1 MLPLTAAQKR
11 KWGLSVLKR
20 FQFKNQIVTDYVS
33 ALLVLFIV
41 LFVVS
46 ASLLGYLVRFSNAQN
61 ERNSFLLLQRT
72 QEQVDRSLFFLS
84 RTATRISTHNGLLK
98 FEHYNPKSSDDIYNA
113 RTLAEELKEEVSE
126 HEFCVGFYVYA
137 REANVI
143 LYNGFVYAPQEFFR
157 IYVKDGQFET
167 WKRKLGEDY
176 ADFCYGETTAFKGM
190 SADGTFEYRQ
200 SYPYSGSSLGTI
212 VFVVNN
218 EIFKQNNVSEQ
229 QTENAVCMYV
239 FNREKELLYQTVG
252 EDTAALRSYLKLRDG
267 YFYTKGFQKELI
279 CRATGDK
286 ERISYLYVDKGSATL
301 LTARRIS
308 RFLILYIIF
317 GLLGGGLYIYLQIQK
332 NVKRS
337 TRMKEFLQSGATDD
351 SPLDWNKIIGSLEE
365 LSHKNSRLDR
375 LLSVKNDMDINR
387 HFINLLHDYSEYS
400 EQSKKALQEL
410 GVDFDAPDYMLV
422 IGDLGISK
430 EEKPELVKYAIQNV
444 LKDLMGDRVQWY
456 FIDYNWNRV
465 LFLLIG
471 SFNESFQA
479 YIREVFDML
488 AEFIRSILNIEVHFD
503 FGAVCHSIDGIRL
516 TVRRMLDY
524 YYGKVSVKGA
534 QTSGGIFQYAYL
546 QSQENELVG
555 LILGGTWDETERFLQ
570 QLFTQHQ
577 KAGSGALRVLFFN
590 LLKKII

>member
-1 MLPLTAAQKR
+1 
-11 KWGLSVLKR
+11 
-20 FQFKNQIVTDYVS
+20 
-33 ALLVLFIV
+33 
-41 LFVVS
+41 
-46 ASLLGYLVRFSNAQN
+46 
-61 ERNSFLLLQRT
+61 
-72 QEQVDRSLFFLS
+72 
-84 RTATRISTHNGLLK
+84 
-98 FEHYNPKSSDDIYNA
+98 
-113 RTLAEELKEEVSE
+113 
-126 HEFCVGFYVYA
+126 
-137 REANVI
+137 
-143 LYNGFVYAPQEFFR
+143 
-157 IYVKDGQFET
+157 
-167 WKRKLGEDY
+167 
-176 ADFCYGETTAFKGM
+176 
-190 SADGTFEYRQ
+190 
-200 SYPYSGSSLGTI
+200 
-212 VFVVNN
+212 
-218 EIFKQNNVSEQ
+218 
-229 QTENAVCMYV
+229 
-239 FNREKELLYQTVG
+239 
-252 EDTAALRSYLKLRDG
+252 
-267 YFYTKGFQKELI
+267 
-279 CRATGDK
+279 
-286 ERISYLYVDKGSATL
+286 
-301 LTARRIS
+301 
-308 RFLILYIIF
+308 
-317 GLLGGGLYIYLQIQK
+317 
-332 NVKRS
+332 
-337 TRMKEFLQSGATDD
+337 MKEFLQSGATDD